1 MSDKIVCLDGF
12 TLNPGDI
19 SWHEFE
25 QLGELVVYERTAPKH
40 ILERAQGAPYVLT
53 NKTPLTAQTLSELTE
68 LRYVGVLATGYN
80 IVDVAAAGER
90 GVVVSNVPTY
100 GTDSVA
106 QHVFALLLSMVRPI
120 NLHEAAVRRGDWT
133 RCPDWC
139 FALAPIESLA
149 SKRLGLVGVGR
160 IGLAVARIAE
170 AMGMQ
175 VAGFDTYWPSEE
187 ARAGLTIERLE
198 LDELFRTSDVISL
211 HCPLTPAT
219 DRLVN
224 ATRLKTMKPSAL
236 LVNTSRGPLIDNAA
250 LAEALNAGTIA
261 GAALDVL
268 DVEPPPADNPLLSAE
283 NCVITPH
290 IAWYARS
297 SRAKLMSIAAQN
309 LKLFQAGA
317 PQNTVG

>member
-1 MSDKIVCLDGF
+1 MSERIVCLDGF

-19 SWHEFE
+19 SWQAFE
-25 QLGELVVYERTAPKH
+25 QLGELVVYDRTAPEQT
-40 ILERAQGAPYVLT
+40 LERAEGAPYVLT
-53 NKTPLTAQTLSELTE
+53 NKTALSAETLAALTE
-68 LRYVGVLATGYN
+68 LRYIGVLATGYN
-80 IVDVAAAGER
+80 IVDIGAASAQ

-106 QHVFALLLSMVRPI
+106 QHVFALLLGIVRPLS
-120 NLHEAAVRRGDWT
+120 LHQAAVKRGEWT

-139 FALAPIESLA
+139 FALTPIESLA
-149 SKRLGLVGVGR
+149 SKRFGLVGVGR
-160 IGLAVARIAE
+160 IGLAVARIAQ

-175 VAGFDTYWPSEE
+175 VSGFDTHWPNEE
-187 ARAGLTIERLE
+187 ARAGLAIERLE
-198 LDELFRTSDVISL
+198 LDELFRRADVISL
-211 HCPLTPAT
+211 HCPLTPET

-224 ATRLKTMKPSAL
+224 AGRLQTMKPSAL
-236 LVNTSRGPLIDNAA
+236 LINTSRGPLIDNRA
-250 LAEALNAGTIA
+250 LANALNDGTIA

-268 DVEPPPADNPLLSAE
+268 DVEPPAADNPLLDAA

-297 SRAKLMSIAAQN
+297 SREKLMSVAAEN
-309 LKLFQAGA
+309 LRSFQAGT

>member
-25 QLGELVVYERTAPKH
+25 QLGELVVYARTAPEH

-106 QHVFALLLSMVRPI
+106 QHVFALLLGIVRPVSI
-120 NLHEAAVRRGDWT
+120 HEAAVRRGEWT
-133 RCPDWC
+133 RCADWC

-160 IGLAVARIAE
+160 IGLAVARIAQ
-170 AMGMQ
+170 AIGMH
-175 VAGFDTYWPSEE
+175 VSGFDPHWPSEE
-187 ARAGLTIERLE
+187 ASAGLAIERLE
-198 LDELFRTSDVISL
+198 LDQLFRRSDVVSL
-211 HCPLTPAT
+211 HCPLTPET
-219 DRLVN
+219 DQLVN
-224 ATRLKTMKPSAL
+224 AERLQTMKSSAL
-236 LVNTSRGPLIDNAA
+236 LINTSRGPLIDNGA
-250 LAEALNAGTIA
+250 LAKALNEGTIA

-268 DVEPPPADNPLLSAE
+268 DVEPPPADNPLLSAA

-297 SRAKLMSIAAQN
+297 SRETLMSIAAEN
-309 LKLFQAGA
+309 LRGFQAGT
-317 PQNTVG
+317 PQNTVA